1 MFFRKPKARTIQT
14 MIEDFQ
20 VEVSFKPIKNMYLKV
35 SRSTGKIRV
44 SAPLKTSPRMIEDF
58 VNSRATWIR
67 NHLAKKIEKKIE
79 HNYVDGELIRVFG
92 VKKPLKIDYSNKN
105 ILAYLHND
113 QFFLRIKENYD
124 QKKREKVVEEFYRKE
139 LKKLVGEM
147 IKKWEPVMGVK
158 VNEFGIKKMK
168 TRWGTCN
175 VNDQRVWI
183 NLHLA
188 KEKPEVIEL
197 VVVHE
202 MVHLLERLHN
212 KRFYALM
219 DKFLPNHRAL
229 EKALDGKVC

>member
-1 MFFRKPKARTIQT
+1 

>member
-1 MFFRKPKARTIQT
+1 
-14 MIEDFQ
+14 
-20 VEVSFKPIKNMYLKV
+20 MYLKV

-44 SAPLKTSPRMIEDF
+44 SAPLRTSPNVIEDF
-58 VNSRATWIR
+58 VNSRANWIR
-67 NHLAKKIEKKIE
+67 KHLSKKIEKKID

-92 VKKPLKIDYSNKN
+92 TEYPLKVDYSYKN
-105 ILAYLHND
+105 ILAYIHNE
-113 QFFLRIKENYD
+113 QLFLRIKENYD
-124 QKKREKVVEEFYRKE
+124 HKKREKVVEAFYRKE

-147 IKKWEPVMGVK
+147 IEKWEPVMGVK

-175 VNDQRVWI
+175 VNDHRVWI